1 MFALVF
7 VLGALRA
14 LGFDPRRRDR
24 HRGALRAGAW
34 LLGALVVT
42 AAHSGRVAAADAGR
56 AGLALGHE
64 LSGAPPGAID
74 VVLNGEALVLSTEL
88 VAGTVDEEL
97 GRLEKSCSEPSR
109 GLGLRRGSEREGVVL
124 CFRRGGD
131 DVRGAVRRFAA
142 SGDLADLGD
151 LEYGFVTREEG
162 GRVTRL
168 SLRAKGPLRVD
179 RLAWAGEGDAPG
191 SDPRLAPRPP
201 SSTRSLSV
209 VVGDRRGV
217 FVYESASRADVI
229 LAALD
234 ASMRARGARPATEP
248 GPRARAYTFGLAGP
262 LVTCTVSAR
271 GAGEVVTVVESR

>member
-1 MFALVF
+1 MESSKL
-7 VLGALRA
+7 
-14 LGFDPRRRDR
+14 
-24 HRGALRAGAW
+24 AGARTRADW
-34 LLGALVVT
+34 SVMAPVTLDYNTPLPSALPSKPEDNV
-42 AAHSGRVAAADAGR
+42 R
-56 AGLALGHE
+56 
-64 LSGAPPGAID
+64 
-74 VVLNGEALVLSTEL
+74 TEQ
-88 VAGTVDEEL
+88 TPTFEMT
-97 GRLEKSCSEPSR
+97 
-109 GLGLRRGSEREGVVL
+109 
-124 CFRRGGD
+124 
-131 DVRGAVRRFAA
+131 
-142 SGDLADLGD
+142 DLADLGD